1 MVEELKLAI
10 KVDDDAIEQS
20 LLKQFANAEK
30 MANKVVLTFNNID
43 LDDKAIEA
51 KFKEMQKMAGKN
63 PIDLSIDKSSIEMLS
78 AISKQLGNI
87 FDIAKGKSII
97 DSSAT
102 AQIDKLQSKL
112 DELTKKYNELSSKKI
127 GSTVSGKDI
136 DLVDNTE
143 FKRLSDEFSLLKD
156 ELTGLKRE
164 MQLFE
169 EATVSA
175 DTFVAMERDVNGLIV
190 KVDDL
195 IDKYVQLSVAQKN
208 IGTDKS
214 NISSENITSAIE
226 SQNKIQEELKETQ
239 KQAEQTA
246 DGIITVYRGLKSSSD
261 EMFDS
266 THLSAWFSDNLKSA
280 NSFAKGIGDVYKS
293 QIKLDNPMIVDAKG
307 ANHESILYAET
318 NEELQK
324 AIKLQEEL
332 NAKRKEFSEKYG
344 KYLETQDMS
353 LLGNPS
359 EYLKDGD
366 VIDELEQKLSQY
378 LKTTEQLQEIAKNG
392 GYDGLI
398 IKNIKDNYLSS
409 DDNIGTSYA
418 VFDKEKIISYERIN
432 YLKELEKQAE
442 QTTKAVQDVSETPIK
457 DVFQDDDKINTD
469 ASTTAIK
476 EESRALEQVST
487 SAKDAATS
495 KEKFAN
501 ANKEV
506 KASAE
511 SSSTSLNEEK
521 KKFENVG
528 DSAEETKKKLDDVV
542 FKPNTEGFDE
552 IVSKLDIAKDKIEE
566 ISKITKSSVWAESQG
581 EYLES
586 YNIKYKNGTSEIR
599 GESSNKKGSNVLRA
613 NEVAYDAKAEEQ
625 AAKER
630 LKSEQKVQ
638 AQKDA
643 FHKKNLTAIDLE
655 IQKRE
660 EESKM
665 FSSALKAQM
674 EERQKDISSMESS
687 LKSFNESSKQLSAK
701 PDDQHQFSSWKK
713 QLEDLNIE
721 IAEYK
726 SKVENLSKIDI
737 ADEAQINKAK
747 TEIEELGKSIKETI
761 NTMSKTP
768 QAKRGWTDI
777 GASKA
782 AEKVANV
789 LKQNTKMSKE
799 ARDAIRAYYNEL
811 RSGNPS
817 QPIDE
822 ILVKVNQLVQKEREL
837 GRVGKSFGEI
847 FKEKVIYGGAAQ
859 LAGMVGFYDVI
870 NVIRQAGEAVI
881 DLNTNITELAKVSEA
896 SVSQIYD
903 DFNSYADIA
912 KEVGGTISDTI
923 SATAD
928 WSRNGYNIPDSKEL
942 AEVAMIYKNVGDGID
957 IDQANEYLISTLR
970 GFSLEAKDAMDII
983 DSMNEVANNEPIS
996 SAGIGEALQRSAAA
1010 FNAANTSLQESI
1022 ALVTSTNSVL
1032 QSPEKVGSMWT
1043 TVSARIRGAT
1053 TELEEAGLE
1062 TDGMVESTSKLQAM
1076 IKGMT
1081 GFDILE
1087 SDGKTFKSIYDII
1100 VGIGDEF
1107 QNLSDLDQAKYN
1119 CLYVQKCA

>member
-102 AQIDKLQSKL
+102 TQIDKLQSKL
-112 DELTKKYNELSSKKI
+112 DELTKKYDELSSKKI

-175 DTFVAMERDVNGLIV
+175 DTFVAMERNVNGLIV

-195 IDKYVQLSVAQKN
+195 IDKYVQLSVVQKN
-208 IGTDKS
+208 IGVDKS
-214 NISSENITSAIE
+214 NISSENITNQIVENEKKKQEAYKATADAVMYHAGVISKLNKAETNGRFYGSDRGTGYFGTGHYFVDSATKHELDNSSSYSKLPYTSIDI
-226 SQNKIQEELKETQ
+226 SQYDNLFKATTNEIADGLHTFLKNLTKFTQGSDSFSVSELFSQFQKVFGETVMDMQEFDAKLEQLKTYMQNSNMSDRGDSVSTQFMKSLGYGGVDTRGTKYADTRYGTVIYDLKE
-239 KQAEQTA
+239 
-246 DGIITVYRGLKSSSD
+246 
-261 EMFDS
+261 
-266 THLSAWFSDNLKSA
+266 
-280 NSFAKGIGDVYKS
+280 
-293 QIKLDNPMIVDAKG
+293 
-307 ANHESILYAET
+307 ESILQANIT
-318 NEELQK
+318 DELQK
-324 AIKLQEEL
+324 QGQMLEKINYEKGQVFDKSEDTRIQGILDQQAKSKEIDAEFNKLYDSTQLKAYESELDSVNNKLKENDNIISECSSAIANADEGAKQFAKEMKALGLEMSQEEIA
-332 NAKRKEFSEKYG
+332 NTANQNRESYQ
-344 KYLETQDMS
+344 TR
-353 LLGNPS
+353 
-359 EYLKDGD
+359 
-366 VIDELEQKLSQY
+366 IDELE
-378 LKTTEQLQEIAKNG
+378 
-392 GYDGLI
+392 
-398 IKNIKDNYLSS
+398 
-409 DDNIGTSYA
+409 
-418 VFDKEKIISYERIN
+418 KERPLLEARKQ
-432 YLKELEKQAE
+432 ELEQNL
-442 QTTKAVQDVSETPIK
+442 QTEYELANAARERAKAIVEERNSPIE
-457 DVFQDDDKINTD
+457 DVFQGDKIDKVATSVKELDNT
-469 ASTTAIK
+469 
-476 EESRALEQVST
+476 LEQVNIPT
-487 SAKDAATS
+487 
-495 KEKFAN
+495 
-501 ANKEV
+501 
-506 KASAE
+506 
-511 SSSTSLNEEK
+511 
-521 KKFENVG
+521 
-528 DSAEETKKKLDDVV
+528 DS
-542 FKPNTEGFDE
+542 FDE
-552 IVSKLDIAKDKIEE
+552 VLSKLDLAKSELGE
-566 ISKITKSSVWAESQG
+566 IVKITKQSVSDSEG
-581 EYLES
+581 KFHDS
-586 YNIKYKNGTSEIR
+586 YTLKDKRGSTEIY
-599 GESSNKKGSNVLRA
+599 GLSSNTEKGHLLRSNIVG
-613 NEVAYDAKAEEQ
+613 YDAKAEEQ

-665 FSSALKAQM
+665 FSSALKTQM

-747 TEIEELGKSIKETI
+747 TEIEELGNSIKETI
-761 NTMSKTP
+761 NVMTKTS

-782 AEKVANV
+782 TEKVANV

-799 ARDAIRAYYNEL
+799 AKDAIRAYYNEL

-870 NVIRQAGEAVI
+870 NVGREIV
-881 DLNTNITELAKVSEA
+881 TNIKEVDTALTELRKVSDATEQRLTA
-896 SVSQIYD
+896 N
-903 DFNSYADIA
+903 FKNSADTA
-912 KEVGGTISDTI
+912 KELGATVSDVI

-928 WSRNGYNIPDSKEL
+928 WSRMGFDIDESEEL
-942 AEVAMIYKNVGDGID
+942 ARVSTLYKNVGDGID
-957 IDQANEYLISTLR
+957 IETANNSLISTLQ
-970 GFSLEAKDAMDII
+970 GFQLDASEAESII
-983 DSMNEVANNEPIS
+983 DKFNEVAKFWRN
-996 SAGIGEALQRSAAA
+996 RM
-1010 FNAANTSLQESI
+1010 
-1022 ALVTSTNSVL
+1022 VTY
-1032 QSPEKVGSMWT
+1032 G
-1043 TVSARIRGAT
+1043 
-1053 TELEEAGLE
+1053 
-1062 TDGMVESTSKLQAM
+1062 
-1076 IKGMT
+1076 
-1081 GFDILE
+1081 
-1087 SDGKTFKSIYDII
+1087 
-1100 VGIGDEF
+1100 
-1107 QNLSDLDQAKYN
+1107 
-1119 CLYVQKCA
+1119 